1 LEFAKCIKRGIL
13 RRLESFKNI
22 EKGHKMEGSISKIL
36 SELIN
41 YFKEIEIWLSK
52 KMQFSKIVNYIIPIA
67 SGGKEVGSE
76 GKRSSL
82 NPPTGQ

>member
-1 LEFAKCIKRGIL
+1 LELAKCSKRVLL
-13 RRLESFKNI
+13 RRLESIKNI

-52 KMQFSKIVNYIIPIA
+52 KMQFSKNSKLYHTH
-67 SGGKEVGSE
+67 SFGRKGGGE